1 MTRALTALTER
12 SPSTWHRL
20 FEERPVVGSGAD
32 DRMSDARHLGGDRGE
47 RLAPEMLVLGILGD
61 ISAIVFPE

>member
-1 MTRALTALTER
+1 MC
-12 SPSTWHRL
+12 
-20 FEERPVVGSGAD
+20 
-32 DRMSDARHLGGDRGE
+32 DARHLGGDRGE